1 MTKLALNKSSLSAEK
16 KKHLSYEKY
25 LPSLELKQ
33 KQLLAE
39 RKKHEKMLLEHQQK
53 IQFIEDN
60 VHQRL
65 PMLAVQNIDLQK
77 LVQITDFQIDQENL
91 LGTLL
96 PVLKHVKYERTE
108 YSYLSRP
115 HWVDEVA
122 NSLEHVVKLKI
133 EERILKK
140 RLQKLSD
147 ALQIITQRVN
157 LFSKVLLPKTQNN
170 IKKIGLFLADQDRAA
185 VVRSKLAKRK
195 HLLESPAGG
204 V

>member
-16 KKHLSYEKY
+16 KKHASYGKY

-33 KQLLAE
+33 KQLLSE
-39 RKKHEKMLLEHQQK
+39 RKKHENLLYEHQQK
-53 IQFIEDN
+53 IQKIEQD

-65 PMLAVQNIDLQK
+65 PMLAVKNIDLDK
-77 LVQITDFQIDQENL
+77 LVQISNLQIEQENL

-96 PVLKHVKYERTE
+96 PVLRNVDYKRTH

-115 HWVDEVA
+115 HWVDELVI
-122 NSLEHVVKLKI
+122 SLEMVVKLKLEEGI
-133 EERILKK
+133 LEERL
-140 RLQKLSD
+140 RLLSN
-147 ALQIITQRVN
+147 ALQVITQRVN
-157 LFSKVLLPKTQNN
+157 LFSKVLLPKTKLN

-195 HLLESPAGG
+195 HQFESSTGSL
-204 V
+204 

>member
-16 KKHLSYEKY
+16 KKHKSYGKY

-39 RKKHEKMLLEHQQK
+39 RKKHEILLVEHK
-53 IQFIEDN
+53 KNITEIEQD

-65 PMLAVQNIDLQK
+65 PMLAVQNIDLAK
-77 LVQITDFQIDQENL
+77 LVKINDLIIEQENL
-91 LGTLL
+91 LGTIL
-96 PVLKHVKYERTE
+96 PVLKHVEYTRTT
-108 YSYLSRP
+108 YSFLSRP

-122 NSLEHVVKLKI
+122 TALESVVKLKL
-133 EERILKK
+133 EERILEE
-140 RLQKLSD
+140 RLLRLSH

-157 LFSKVLLPKTQNN
+157 LFSKVLLPQTKNN
-170 IKKIGLFLADQDRAA
+170 IKKIGLCLADQDRAA
-185 VVRSKLAKRK
+185 VVRSKLAKQK
-195 HLLESPAGG
+195 HQLEAAKGS

>member
-16 KKHLSYEKY
+16 KKHLSYGKY

-33 KQLLAE
+33 KQLLSE
-39 RKKHEKMLLEHQQK
+39 RKKHESMLQDHRQK
-53 IQFIEDN
+53 IKSIEQS
-60 VHQRL
+60 VHRRL
-65 PMLAVQNIDLQK
+65 PMLAVQNIDLNK
-77 LVQITDFQIDQENL
+77 LVQITDLQIKQENL
-91 LGTLL
+91 LGTIL
-96 PVLKHVKYERTE
+96 PVLKQVKYQRTE

-122 NSLEHVVKLKI
+122 NSLEHVVKLKL

-140 RLQKLSD
+140 RLEKLSD

-157 LFSKVLLPKTQNN
+157 LFSKVLLPQTKNN
-170 IKKIGLFLADQDRAA
+170 IQKIALFLADQDRAA

-195 HLLESPAGG
+195 HQLESSEGG